1 MTEFLNKIIARSIG
15 LYISLLSYIWP
26 KKATQLAY
34 RFFSEP
40 RAGKLNSNALP
51 EILNKATRETLSI
64 NGEYFEVYHWSGKKE
79 PLLLIHGWES
89 NSSRWEPLLP
99 YLQQNGNSII
109 AIDGPAHGLSS
120 GKEFSVPKF
129 ASFVYKVVE
138 LYQPKTI
145 IGHSIGGATC
155 LYFHHRYQ
163 PKNIEKMVL
172 LGAPSDLEILIDNYA
187 KILGLNSKAVQ
198 LLENYFV
205 QKFKMNFSEFSGKT
219 FASSIELKG
228 FISHDKSDDVV
239 RIEEA
244 VKISSAWKKAI
255 FVETNGLGH
264 SMHDHDLYLK
274 IQRFILTS

>member
-1 MTEFLNKIIARSIG
+1 MTDFFKKIIAKSIG
-15 LYISLLSYIWP
+15 LYISILSYVWP

-40 RAGKLNSNALP
+40 RAGRLQADALP
-51 EILNKATRETLSI
+51 EILKKATRETLSI
-64 NGEYFEVYHWSGKKE
+64 NEEYFEVYHWSGTKE

-99 YLQQNGNSII
+99 YLLQNGNSII
-109 AIDGPAHGLSS
+109 ALDGPAHGLSS

-129 ASFVYKVVE
+129 ASFVNKVVE

-198 LLENYFV
+198 LLEMYFEH
-205 QKFKMNFSEFSGKT
+205 KFDMNFTAFSGKT
-219 FASSIELKG
+219 FASSIEFEG

-239 RIEEA
+239 LFEEA
-244 VKISSAWKKAI
+244 VKISSTWKRAI

-264 SMHDHDLYLK
+264 SMHDNDLYQK
-274 IQRFILTS
+274 IQAFVKQ

>member
-1 MTEFLNKIIARSIG
+1 MTEFLKKIMAKSIG
-15 LYISLLSYIWP
+15 LYISFLSYVWP

-40 RAGKLNSNALP
+40 REGRLHPDDLP
-51 EILNKATRETLSI
+51 EILKKANRETLAV
-64 NGEYFEVYHWSGKKE
+64 NNEYFEVYHWSGTKE
-79 PLLLIHGWES
+79 PILLIHGWES
-89 NSSRWEPLLP
+89 NSSRWETLLP
-99 YLQQNGNSII
+99 YLQQNGNAII
-109 AIDGPAHGLSS
+109 ALDGPAHGLSS

-129 ASFVYKVVE
+129 ASFVNKVVE
-138 LYQPKTI
+138 QYQPKTI

-163 PKNIEKMVL
+163 PKNIVKMVL

-198 LLENYFV
+198 LLEMFFV

-219 FASSIELKG
+219 FASSIELEG
-228 FISHDKSDDVV
+228 FISHDKFDDVV
-239 RIEEA
+239 LFEEA
-244 VKISSAWKKAI
+244 VKISSAWKKAV

-274 IQRFILTS
+274 IQRFLLTS

>member
-1 MTEFLNKIIARSIG
+1 MTEFFKKIIAKSIG
-15 LYISLLSYIWP
+15 LYISFLSYVWP
-26 KKATQLAY
+26 QKATQLAY

-40 RAGKLNSNALP
+40 RAGKLNSKALP

-64 NGEYFEVYHWSGKKE
+64 NEEYFEVYRWSGTE
-79 PLLLIHGWES
+79 HPILLIHGWES

-99 YLQQNGNSII
+99 YLQQNGNAII
-109 AIDGPAHGLSS
+109 ALDGPAHGLSS

-129 ASFVYKVVE
+129 ASFVNKVVE
-138 LYQPKTI
+138 QYQPKTI

-198 LLENYFV
+198 LLEMYFE
-205 QKFKMNFSEFSGKT
+205 QKFKMNFAAFSGKT
-219 FASSIELKG
+219 FASSIELDG
-228 FISHDKSDDVV
+228 FISHDKFDDVV
-239 RIEEA
+239 LFEEA

-255 FVETNGLGH
+255 FLETNGLGH
-264 SMHDHDLYLK
+264 SMHDDVLYQK
-274 IQRFILTS
+274 IQAFVKQ